1 MKAASLI
8 IIIIFFFLKE
18 EIKRRRRQRKRLPYS
33 HGAGPAPYLDGGR
46 SPESGSGESGCS
58 CEQRTA
64 YLWRRS
70 EKKRRK
76 KARLCNL
83 GLAGSGHNV
92 QPCRSQWKLVGGTR
106 RLAHCP
112 AGGLQP
118 RGDPMRC
125 NCTRRKKGKKMTCR
139 FSVPSCNFITKSHS
153 LEGRIGS
160 LQILFLISGKHIW
173 RRNEVEIIE
182 ATRDVYGLKT
192 RVMSQVFTAGQRGA
206 RSCIVIFF

>member
-1 MKAASLI
+1 MQLWAADC
-8 IIIIFFFLKE
+8 
-18 EIKRRRRQRKRLPYS
+18 LPLE
-33 HGAGPAPYLDGGR
+33 A
-46 SPESGSGESGCS
+46 EWE
-58 CEQRTA
+58 
-64 YLWRRS
+64 
-70 EKKRRK
+70 KRRK

-92 QPCRSQWKLVGGTR
+92 QPCRSQWKIVGGTR

-153 LEGRIGS
+153 LEGRLEW

-173 RRNEVEIIE
+173 SRNEAEIIE

-192 RVMSQVFTAGQRGA
+192 RVKSLRFLLLVKGELVRASWFVLSFALCQGVRLLIRHHLICIKDHLWCRKKSPPVAGDFKK
-206 RSCIVIFF
+206 IFSLSV

>member
-1 MKAASLI
+1 MQLWAADC
-8 IIIIFFFLKE
+8 
-18 EIKRRRRQRKRLPYS
+18 LPLE
-33 HGAGPAPYLDGGR
+33 A
-46 SPESGSGESGCS
+46 EWE
-58 CEQRTA
+58 
-64 YLWRRS
+64 
-70 EKKRRK
+70 KRRK

-92 QPCRSQWKLVGGTR
+92 QPCRSQWKIVGGTR

-173 RRNEVEIIE
+173 SRNEVEIIE

-206 RSCIVIFF
+206 RSCIVIFFLSFALCQGVRLLIRHHLICIKDHFWCRKKILLSQET

>member
-1 MKAASLI
+1 MQLWAVDC
-8 IIIIFFFLKE
+8 
-18 EIKRRRRQRKRLPYS
+18 LPLE
-33 HGAGPAPYLDGGR
+33 A
-46 SPESGSGESGCS
+46 EWE
-58 CEQRTA
+58 
-64 YLWRRS
+64 
-70 EKKRRK
+70 KRRK

-173 RRNEVEIIE
+173 SRNEVEIIE

-206 RSCIVIFF
+206 RSCIVIFFLSFALCQGVRLLIRHHLICIKDHFWCRKKILLSQET

>member
-1 MKAASLI
+1 MQLWAADC
-8 IIIIFFFLKE
+8 
-18 EIKRRRRQRKRLPYS
+18 LPLE
-33 HGAGPAPYLDGGR
+33 A
-46 SPESGSGESGCS
+46 EWE
-58 CEQRTA
+58 
-64 YLWRRS
+64 
-70 EKKRRK
+70 KRRK

-173 RRNEVEIIE
+173 SRNEVEIIE

-206 RSCIVIFF
+206 RSCIVIFFLSFALCQGVRLLIRHHLICIKDHFWCRKKILLSQET

>member
-1 MKAASLI
+1 MDQERVDAAVSSGLPT
-8 IIIIFFFLKE
+8 FGGGVRKKE
-18 EIKRRRRQRKRLPYS
+18 
-33 HGAGPAPYLDGGR
+33 
-46 SPESGSGESGCS
+46 
-58 CEQRTA
+58 
-64 YLWRRS
+64 
-70 EKKRRK
+70 K

-92 QPCRSQWKLVGGTR
+92 QPCRSQWKIVGGTR

-173 RRNEVEIIE
+173 SRNEVEIIE

-206 RSCIVIFF
+206 RSCIVIFFFKLCTMPRSQASDQASFNLYQRSLLM